1 MLSVQET
8 AELNRLL
15 KDLHLPTIRSTFEE
29 FAIQAQKNSTSYE
42 EYLLELL
49 QAETQTRKINRVE
62 RLLRE
67 SKIPLEKSLESFQ
80 QERIPHKEWMKVQAL
95 LKGEF
100 VRRCENVLS
109 FGNPG
114 TGKTHLLCA
123 IGQELIREGYR
134 VRFYSCNLL
143 VQELLRAKKELRMER
158 LFKKLSRLDVLIVD
172 DIGYVQ
178 QSREE
183 MEVLFTLLAQR
194 YERGSL
200 MITSNLPFS
209 QWDQIFKDP
218 MTTAAAI
225 DRVIHHSVIIELN
238 LKSYR
243 MEEAQKQQKK
253 EKQSDGK
260 MAVSDGDSQQVSAGH
275 SSPDGQF
282 EETLCDG

>member
-1 MLSVQET
+1 MLSAQEKV
-8 AELNRLL
+8 ELHKLL
-15 KDLHLPTIRSTFEE
+15 KDLRLPTIRSTFEE
-29 FAIQAQKNSTSYE
+29 LAVQAQNNSTSYE
-42 EYLLELL
+42 GYLIELM
-49 QAETQTRKINRVE
+49 QAETQNRKIHRVE

-67 SKIPLEKSLESFQ
+67 SKIPLGKSLESFQ
-80 QERIPHKEWMKVQAL
+80 KARVPHTEWIKAQAL

-100 VRRCENVLS
+100 VQRCENVLA

-123 IGQELIREGYR
+123 IGQELIQEGYR
-134 VRFYSCNLL
+134 VKFYSCNLL
-143 VQELLRAKKELRMER
+143 VQELLRAKKELRLER
-158 LFKKLSRLDVLIVD
+158 ILKKLSRIDVLIID
-172 DIGYVQ
+172 DVGYVQ

-209 QWDQIFKDP
+209 KWDQIFKDP

-225 DRVIHHSVIIELN
+225 DRVIHHSVVIELN

-243 MEEAQKQQKK
+243 MEEAQK
-253 EKQSDGK
+253 KQGN
-260 MAVSDGDSQQVSAGH
+260 
-275 SSPDGQF
+275 
-282 EETLCDG
+282 